1 MIDNLK
7 KSYNEVVN
15 LLTDNKSYLFIT
27 FLLCLFASW
36 NGIHFI
42 IHPSHFFL
50 FSSSDTLSLITY
62 DLNNSFK
69 SFLPFSIFL
78 LLSVCF
84 IFCFLKNLTDIFLIN
99 IFKKKM
105 SAKESFALFFN
116 FSIPN
121 LLFIVSLF
129 FLSFTLLLFF
139 VLLYLLLLAVG
150 INISLNFLL
159 SLLTIAKSFF
169 LLIFMISLVVSDIT
183 LYFQYNDNS
192 FINSVKKT
200 ILLIKKDF
208 VSFLNYFF
216 LKILFISFSLI
227 IFTLIV
233 KLMVLLVNNNLFI
246 NSLYQKFYLLNP
258 MTNWQDYLLNHLKL
272 FISFSLSV
280 FFFAVSSFPFMLLS
294 KSLTW
299 NILDFDAFKSYQP
312 VNINTTESIP
322 VSNNNSNNVENETLD
337 INEIPDNHGDEQ

>member
-1 MIDNLK
+1 
-7 KSYNEVVN
+7 
-15 LLTDNKSYLFIT
+15 
-27 FLLCLFASW
+27 
-36 NGIHFI
+36 
-42 IHPSHFFL
+42 
-50 FSSSDTLSLITY
+50 
-62 DLNNSFK
+62 
-69 SFLPFSIFL
+69 
-78 LLSVCF
+78 
-84 IFCFLKNLTDIFLIN
+84 
-99 IFKKKM
+99 
-105 SAKESFALFFN
+105 
-116 FSIPN
+116 
-121 LLFIVSLF
+121 
-129 FLSFTLLLFF
+129 
-139 VLLYLLLLAVG
+139 
-150 INISLNFLL
+150 
-159 SLLTIAKSFF
+159 
-169 LLIFMISLVVSDIT
+169 MISLVVSDIT

-200 ILLIKKDF
+200 ILLIKKDII
-208 VSFLNYFF
+208 SFLNYFF
-216 LKILFISFSLI
+216 LKLLFISFSMI